1 MAFSSKNKPQVL
13 LKSYIDAQLLLL
25 RVEKLRRQVSTDIL
39 NENEVKELNSCIQ
52 MVNSSQEKN
61 KVVDDVSEE
70 GNAKI
75 IRDVISLLESV
86 KAIDDSRRKNAAGK
100 AELNRGTNTVPVQVQ
115 ATGVWLRY
123 KCDGS
128 EKHYFYNNV
137 TKEVVWVLPVG
148 ATSIDSDDPEVM
160 WETEARFQIINPYLV
175 S

>member
-75 IRDVISLLESV
+75 IRDVSQTLKFQLRTRSL
-86 KAIDDSRRKNAAGK
+86 AG
-100 AELNRGTNTVPVQVQ
+100 
-115 ATGVWLRY
+115 
-123 KCDGS
+123 
-128 EKHYFYNNV
+128 
-137 TKEVVWVLPVG
+137 
-148 ATSIDSDDPEVM
+148 
-160 WETEARFQIINPYLV
+160 
-175 S
+175 